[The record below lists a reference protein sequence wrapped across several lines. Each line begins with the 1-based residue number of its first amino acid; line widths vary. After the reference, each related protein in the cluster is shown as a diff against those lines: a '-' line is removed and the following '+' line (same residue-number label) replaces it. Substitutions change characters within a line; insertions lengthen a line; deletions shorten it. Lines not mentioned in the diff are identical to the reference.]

1 MEPIQ
6 ILKTA
11 VAALDEKKAQELAVI
26 QVEELTVLAD
36 YFVLATA
43 TSNTHVRALA
53 DIVEEK
59 LKLAGANLHHI
70 EGHATGWILLDYGSV
85 VVHVMSAKNREF
97 YNLEHIWSSGRQID
111 LQTLL

>member
-11 VAALDEKKAQELAVI
+11 VAALDEKKAQELAAI

-36 YFVLATA
+36 YFVIATA

-53 DIVEEK
+53 DTVEEK
-59 LKLAGANLHHI
+59 LKSAGATLHHI
-70 EGHATGWILLDYGSV
+70 EGRATGWILLDYGSV

-97 YNLEHIWSSGRQID
+97 YNLEHIWSSGRQLD

>member
-70 EGHATGWILLDYGSV
+70 EGRATGWILLDYGSV